1 MTALVLAQPS
11 AAAECLMLEA
21 LEAFA
26 NTGTTPSGATCSTY
40 QTATG
45 AKGVSCYWTSAFR
58 DKKGLLFADELWA
71 TLSTCRAGERLGPD
85 QIVNHPDSYDLREWR
100 TLSGTYAIS
109 VKDKGALN
117 RTLVFL
123 RFAPD

>member
-1 MTALVLAQPS
+1 MTAFLLAQPS
-11 AAAECLMLEA
+11 AAAECLMLET
-21 LEAFA
+21 LDAFA
-26 NTGTTPSGATCSTY
+26 VTDTPPSGATCSTY
-40 QTATG
+40 LTATA
-45 AKGVSCYWTSAFR
+45 AKGVSCHWAFAFR

-71 TLSTCRAGERLGPD
+71 TLSTCRAGDRLGAD

-100 TLSGTYAIS
+100 TSSGTYAIS

-123 RFAPD
+123 RFEPD